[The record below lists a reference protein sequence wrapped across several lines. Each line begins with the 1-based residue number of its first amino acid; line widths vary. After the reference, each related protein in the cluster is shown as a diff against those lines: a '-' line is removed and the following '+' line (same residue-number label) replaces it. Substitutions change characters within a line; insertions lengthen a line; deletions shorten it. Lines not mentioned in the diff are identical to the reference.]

1 MVTSAGPTP
10 ADGPGIAPAQTA
22 QLAELRLRADRPL
35 LIADADEVLFQ
46 FMAAFEAF
54 LEETG
59 HSFDWSSFA
68 LTGNIR
74 RCGESLPLEQAEVGR
89 LLATFYDRHTGDM
102 APVAGAA
109 EALAALSARLQIVVL
124 SNIALS
130 QRPARRQALSRHR
143 MDYPLIAGAG
153 PKGPLVRALAEAV
166 PAPVF
171 FIDDGPSH
179 HRSVARHAARVRRLH
194 MIANARLARLVE
206 KSPDSHHRPA
216 DWRAARALIESELD
230 AAGY

>member
-1 MVTSAGPTP
+1 MVTSPEPAP
-10 ADGPGIAPAQTA
+10 ADRPPIAAAQAA
-22 QLAELRLRADRPL
+22 QLAELDLRADRPL
-35 LIADADEVLFQ
+35 LISDADEVLFR
-46 FMAAFEAF
+46 FMAAFVTF

-59 HSFDWSSFA
+59 HGFDWSSFA

-74 RCGESLPLEQAEVGR
+74 RRGETLPLEQAEVGR

-102 APVAGAA
+102 EPVAGAA
-109 EALAALSARLQIVVL
+109 EALAGLSARLQIVVL
-124 SNIALS
+124 SNIPLAQL
-130 QRPARRQALSRHR
+130 PARRAALSRHR

-194 MIANARLARLVE
+194 MIADSRLARLVVD
-206 KSPDSHHRPA
+206 SPDSHHRPA
-216 DWRAARALIESELD
+216 DWGAARALIESELD

>member
-1 MVTSAGPTP
+1 MVTSPP
-10 ADGPGIAPAQTA
+10 IAAAQAA
-22 QLAELRLRADRPL
+22 QLAALSLRPDRPL
-35 LIADADEVLFQ
+35 LISDADEVLFQ
-46 FMAAFEAF
+46 FMAAFVAF
-54 LEETG
+54 LDETG
-59 HSFDWSSFA
+59 HCFDWSSFA

-74 RCGESLPLEQAEVGR
+74 RRGQSPPLEQAEVSR
-89 LLATFYDRHTGDM
+89 LLATFYELHTGDM

-124 SNIALS
+124 SNIPLAHL
-130 QRPARRQALSRHR
+130 PARRQALSRHR

-166 PAPVF
+166 PAPAPVF

-194 MIANARLARLVE
+194 MIADSRLARLVGD
-206 KSPDSHHRPA
+206 SPDSHHRPA
-216 DWRAARALIESELD
+216 DWGAARALIESELD